1 MMVID
6 ILLVGLCAGVLA
18 FASAKLPLV
27 AKAKRHFY
35 EPEDEASRE
44 WAYFTD
50 AFFARLLLTGL
61 LGTCAL
67 LLGSII
73 AKGLHMKGV
82 PTGVYEGFRVG
93 ALVATVG
100 VLAFGFVGALKQ
112 HAASRKALAEHDHV
126 APESENKLVAIV
138 IFVLVAAITT
148 PAIHKALMWV
158 SR

>member
-1 MMVID
+1 MVVD

-18 FASAKLPLV
+18 FAAAKSPLV

-35 EPEDEASRE
+35 EPENEGVRE

-67 LLGSII
+67 LLGFVM

-100 VLAFGFVGALKQ
+100 VLAVGLVGALKQ
-112 HAASRKALAEHDHV
+112 NASSRQALAEHDQD
-126 APESENKLVAIV
+126 APERENRVLATV
-138 IFVLVAAITT
+138 IFILVAAVSA
-148 PAIHKALMWV
+148 PAIYKALMWV